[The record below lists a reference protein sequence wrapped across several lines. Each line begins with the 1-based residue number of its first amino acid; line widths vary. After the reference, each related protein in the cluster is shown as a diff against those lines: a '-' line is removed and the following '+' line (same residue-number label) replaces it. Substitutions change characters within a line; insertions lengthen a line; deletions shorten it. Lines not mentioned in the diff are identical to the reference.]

1 MAPRLGFGLPLSG
14 SWATPERMRYVARRA
29 EDLGYDA
36 LWTFQRLLH
45 PATGD
50 WGPMYRSVQDPI
62 VSLAYAAAVTE
73 RIRLGLAIVNVP
85 FYAPIVLAKQLTTL
99 DAVSAGRLDV
109 GLGLGWAREEFAAA
123 GVPFERRG
131 ARAEEF
137 LRCLRAVWVD
147 EVVRFDGDFYHVPPA
162 RVEPKPAQRPHPPLL
177 LGGSSQP
184 ALRRAGRVADGWI
197 SSSRQD
203 LTSITESIEVVRE
216 AAREAGRDPA
226 ALRFVVRGVVR
237 LDPEPGAREP
247 GESDRRPLTGTADQ
261 IRADLDDLAR
271 RGVTEVFLD
280 LNFDPRVG
288 SPDADPV
295 QSLRL
300 ADEVLDTFTP
310 AGSAG

>member
-1 MAPRLGFGLPLSG
+1 VAPRLGFGLPLSG

-99 DAVSAGRLDV
+99 DAVSAGR
-109 GLGLGWAREEFAAA
+109 
-123 GVPFERRG
+123 
-131 ARAEEF
+131 
-137 LRCLRAVWVD
+137 
-147 EVVRFDGDFYHVPPA
+147 
-162 RVEPKPAQRPHPPLL
+162 
-177 LGGSSQP
+177 
-184 ALRRAGRVADGWI
+184 VADGWI

-288 SPDADPV
+288 SPAADPV

-300 ADEVLDTFTP
+300 ADEVLDTFAP